1 MPDKHFTVDVLH
13 QRVKVRWRHSGKSS
27 SFWQQKCHIS
37 ACRHFVFYC
46 YCHILPLLLT
56 VWLRNVQKWRIQLH
70 DLQWSLFFFLFF
82 LFVVFSL
89 IQLMLMSVLNCLF
102 ESLSQIFRWVLP
114 NLHELQNRYPA
125 GPLWFHEE
133 KPCFSQRGVCEMPR
147 CTVDLFQ
154 TFQGVMRLVHMQ
166 IKRGVFLH
174 MQLKLSAGSSWC
186 CYYGNRCR
194 SNAAC
199 EPQSQAD
206 YLRLK
211 AFLHILN
218 WL

>member
-1 MPDKHFTVDVLH
+1 MAPFRAKLAVFDSKNVIFLHADILFSIVIVIFYHCSEMKNTTAWFTM
-13 QRVKVRWRHSGKSS
+13 
-27 SFWQQKCHIS
+27 I
-37 ACRHFVFYC
+37 
-46 YCHILPLLLT
+46 
-56 VWLRNVQKWRIQLH
+56 
-70 DLQWSLFFFLFF
+70 SLFFSVF
-82 LFVVFSL
+82 LFVVFYL

-114 NLHELQNRYPA
+114 NLQELQNRYPA
-125 GPLWFHEE
+125 GLLWFHEE
-133 KPCFSQRGVCEMPR
+133 KPCFSQRGVCEVPR
-147 CTVDLFQ
+147 CTVDLLQ

-166 IKRGVFLH
+166 IKQGVFLH

-199 EPQSQAD
+199 EHQSQAD

-211 AFLHILN
+211 AVLRILN
-218 WL
+218 WLQWAAVLFEL